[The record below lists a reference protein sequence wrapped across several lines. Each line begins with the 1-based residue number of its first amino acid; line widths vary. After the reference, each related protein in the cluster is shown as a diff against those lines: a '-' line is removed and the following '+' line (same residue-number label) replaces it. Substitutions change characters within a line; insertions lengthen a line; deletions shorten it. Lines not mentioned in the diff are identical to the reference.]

1 MRDPGERVRTDCVI
15 NMKDANLTESSLKA
29 GRALNLEGSE
39 VLVLIKVGTIME
51 AIVRYSMR

>member
-39 VLVLIKVGTIME
+39 VLVLIKVGTI
-51 AIVRYSMR
+51 

>member
-1 MRDPGERVRTDCVI
+1 MRDPGERVRMEYVI

-39 VLVLIKVGTIME
+39 VLVLIKVGTI
-51 AIVRYSMR
+51 

>member
-15 NMKDANLTESSLKA
+15 NMKDANLTASSLKV

-39 VLVLIKVGTIME
+39 VLVLIKVGTI
-51 AIVRYSMR
+51 